1 MTALAKR
8 IVSLLLIASVL
19 FTGLTAAGAAL
30 LRRELPAGLFDLADW
45 SDRAVKEQLGENAA
59 LGQIAPNLLLSV
71 GAKEQDGIFITENY
85 LLENIA
91 PADPLTATENTAA
104 IDQFLTGHNLPAVMM
119 LIPTACAI
127 KQQEIPANANLFNQK
142 SLITDVYSDLAGL
155 VSTVDAYTAL
165 FSAKDQY
172 TYYRTES
179 NLTGLGGYYLYTALA
194 ARLGLT
200 ARALSDFDIEHLA
213 QDYYGDLYQRSNYK
227 GIRPDLITLY
237 RFSRY
242 DRQYL
247 LTHTDNGETRQYS
260 TLFPTHLA
268 VLDSPISALLGG
280 IGQRLDL
287 SVVSPFEESM
297 LVFGDETAIAYL
309 PFLSVHYG
317 QITLIDL
324 SRATP
329 EQLAVIDLDE
339 YNRVMF
345 AFSVDYY
352 INTPLGRALSCIP

>member
-1 MTALAKR
+1 MAKR
-8 IVSLLLIASVL
+8 IVSLVLAAVMLL
-19 FTGLTAAGAAL
+19 TGLSAAVMAL
-30 LRRELPAGLFDLADW
+30 AQGSLPTGFLALADW
-45 SDRAVKEQLGENAA
+45 SDQAVKEHLRRYPSLE
-59 LGQIAPNLLLSV
+59 QIAPTLLLSV

-85 LLENIA
+85 LLENIS
-91 PADPLTATENTAA
+91 PSNPLIEMENTAG
-104 IDQFLTGHNLPAVMM
+104 IDQFLTKHNLPAIMM

-127 KQQEIPANANLFNQK
+127 KQQELPANAVLFNQK
-142 SLITDVYSDLAGL
+142 SMIADTYSDLAGL

-194 ARLGLT
+194 ARLGLS
-200 ARALSDFDIEHLA
+200 ARPLSEFDIEHLA

-242 DRQYL
+242 NRQYL
-247 LTHTDNGETRQYS
+247 LTCTDNGETRQYS

-268 VLDSPISALLGG
+268 VLEAPISVLFGG

-297 LVFGDETAIAYL
+297 LIFGDETATAYL
-309 PFLSVHYG
+309 PFLAAHYG
-317 QITLIDL
+317 RITLVDL

-329 EQLAVIDLDE
+329 DQLAAIELDE

-352 INTPLGRALSCIP
+352 INTPLTQALSFIP